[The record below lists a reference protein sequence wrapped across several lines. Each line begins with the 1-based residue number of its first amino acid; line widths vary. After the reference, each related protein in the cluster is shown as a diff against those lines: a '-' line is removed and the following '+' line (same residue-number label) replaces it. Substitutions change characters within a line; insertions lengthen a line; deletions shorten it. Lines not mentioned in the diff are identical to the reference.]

1 MNCSKDTTQHANQ
14 LCHEAAS
21 KAMTLAAL
29 APAALIATALAH
41 AANVA
46 ATASVAADDYAD
58 AVTSHEA
65 FRFNLSTGGH
75 PPECGMAPIKD
86 RRTLD
91 QLHRAAAATA
101 RREAAA
107 IENVRRAVAAAER
120 ARRVRLYE
128 NNPTTGGCPPEI
140 CMAPARNIKA
150 LRKLRRATARIKRDD
165 YYETVDTTGGH
176 PPELCRAPRKRK
188 RTDGA

>member
-65 FRFNLSTGGH
+65 FR
-75 PPECGMAPIKD
+75 
-86 RRTLD
+86 
-91 QLHRAAAATA
+91 
-101 RREAAA
+101 
-107 IENVRRAVAAAER
+107 
-120 ARRVRLYE
+120 
-128 NNPTTGGCPPEI
+128 
-140 CMAPARNIKA
+140 
-150 LRKLRRATARIKRDD
+150 
-165 YYETVDTTGGH
+165 
-176 PPELCRAPRKRK
+176 
-188 RTDGA
+188 